1 MSNLHIG
8 AFIAILLHYY
18 WKEGTEALKNFIEEF
33 YYGNIE
39 PQGRSKEQS
48 PAAKKEFDR
57 LTKNEELL
65 TQALTDE
72 NKKLFLEYVNA
83 WGVVNGESSAD
94 SFAVGFR
101 LGAAFVYDTF
111 VAGSIPTY
119 DK

>member
-1 MSNLHIG
+1 M
-8 AFIAILLHYY
+8 
-18 WKEGTEALKNFIEEF
+18 KNFIEEF

-65 TQALTDE
+65 KQALTDE
-72 NKKLFLEYVNA
+72 SKKLFLEYVNA
-83 WGVVNGESSAD
+83 WGVVNGESSAA

-111 VAGSIPTY
+111 VAGSLATY

>member
-1 MSNLHIG
+1 MTTQITISVSLEIVIRL
-8 AFIAILLHYY
+8 F
-18 WKEGTEALKNFIEEF
+18 F
-33 YYGNIE
+33 YPFYF
-39 PQGRSKEQS
+39 PY
-48 PAAKKEFDR
+48 
-57 LTKNEELL
+57 TKNEELL

-111 VAGSIPTY
+111 VAGSIPNSGDSVCTKEY
-119 DK
+119 AIGHYEILGYGVPAY

>member
-1 MSNLHIG
+1 MKS
-8 AFIAILLHYY
+8 
-18 WKEGTEALKNFIEEF
+18 FIEEF

-39 PQGRSKEQS
+39 PQGRSRKQS
-48 PAAKKEFDR
+48 PAVKKEFDL

-111 VAGSIPTY
+111 AEARQAQCPLLQELPSSTPPLV
-119 DK
+119 